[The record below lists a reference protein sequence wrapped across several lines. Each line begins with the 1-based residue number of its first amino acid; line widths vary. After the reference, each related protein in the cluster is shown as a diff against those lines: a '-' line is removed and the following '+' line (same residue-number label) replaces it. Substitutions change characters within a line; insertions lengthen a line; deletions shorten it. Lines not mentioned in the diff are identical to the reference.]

1 MFGDTPEACVRG
13 IPNGW
18 PMCMTEIDQVTN
30 NLLDWAATDEWA
42 PQLMEVH
49 MEHLEAVFDIF
60 DIEGDELLEMLG
72 DAAPTLTAC
81 IAEDFFTA
89 RFGERGELNIIDEY
103 LKRRGSGEP
112 ESARRYIEALRDS
125 TPSLYEVVGVDSG
138 QSITVRDLLVPGE
151 PVTVREHLA
160 SQTAS
165 VWDRIGARVVRLDGE
180 SVFTGAV
187 LRFRYD
193 AAKHV
198 LRAFDE
204 LLKEAI
210 RARRKS
216 SKRKRRRGRPA
227 AALRDEL
234 VHHLPLARVLT
245 HFWLTDLL
253 SQVMAPL
260 PELRN
265 TDDEALV
272 LCEVRF
278 PIVGDEAT
286 VSALMDGIEGFERD
300 SESAG
305 HWGWRAPGSPTQ
317 RRSKALGRDAVAAPE
332 GATPTT
338 VLGQAEIEAGVLKL
352 SANSMERAERGH
364 KLLSSHLGDLV
375 GPALTSSQDPY
386 QAMRAR
392 RAEPRQEEVRIPTE
406 EEVKAIHLH
415 IDDHYR
421 HTLDEPL
428 PILGGKT
435 LRKAA
440 ATKNGRQEAI
450 DWLKQLENM
459 EHRRAATQGH
469 PPYDTGWIWQELG
482 IERPG

>member
-1 MFGDTPEACVRG
+1 
-13 IPNGW
+13 
-18 PMCMTEIDQVTN
+18 MTEIDQVTN
-30 NLLDWAATDEWA
+30 NLLDWAATDEWT

-49 MEHLEAVFDIF
+49 MEHLEAVLDIF
-60 DIEGDELLEMLG
+60 DIEGDELLETLG
-72 DAAPTLTAC
+72 EAAATLTAF

-103 LKRRGSGEP
+103 LKRQGSRASEP
-112 ESARRYIEALRDS
+112 ETKYLEALRDS
-125 TPSLYEVVGVDSG
+125 TASLYEVIGVDSG
-138 QSITVRDLLVPGE
+138 QSITVRDLLVPRE
-151 PVTVREHLA
+151 EVTVREHRA
-160 SQTAS
+160 SQVAS
-165 VWDRIGARVVRLDGE
+165 LWDRIGARVVPLDGE

-187 LRFRYD
+187 LLFRYD
-193 AAKHV
+193 AAKQV
-198 LRAFDE
+198 LWAFEE
-204 LLKEAI
+204 LLKKAI

-216 SKRKRRRGRPA
+216 SKHRRRRGRPA
-227 AALRDEL
+227 AALREEL
-234 VHHLPLARVLT
+234 IHHLPHARILT
-245 HFWLTDLL
+245 HFWVTDFL
-253 SQVMAPL
+253 SQVTAPL

-265 TDDEALV
+265 TDDEVML

-278 PIVGDEAT
+278 PIVGDEAK
-286 VSALMDGIEGFERD
+286 VSALLDGIEGFERD
-300 SESAG
+300 SGGAG
-305 HWGWRAPGSPTQ
+305 HWRWLAPGAPTQ
-317 RRSKALGRDAVAAPE
+317 RRARVRGRDSVAAPG
-332 GATPTT
+332 GAMSTT
-338 VLGQAEIEAGVLKL
+338 ALGFAEIGAGLLKL
-352 SANSMERAERGH
+352 RVNSMERAERGH

-375 GPALTSSQDPY
+375 GPALTSSQEPS
-386 QAMRAR
+386 QALRAH
-392 RAEPRQEEVRIPTE
+392 RAEPPQEEVRIPTE

-415 IDDHYR
+415 LDDHYR

-459 EHRRAATQGH
+459 EHRRAAKQGH